1 MQAEEARYL
10 KRKVKGGSIDVHPTE
25 KAIVVNYE
33 VEATILGELGDP
45 MLGERKESQKV
56 IRLKTLNPST
66 DISAL
71 AQEVVSR
78 CKLIHPS
85 KLPEVEQLLFY
96 LQNRKETEL
105 PKSGKSS
112 SSQSGKLSSTN
123 RRPPPPTDAGDD
135 PNLDANVNDVD
146 LYVEHLYE
154 GLPEKVKGTALILQ
168 LARTPDNLEELAQ
181 NETLL
186 GALAR
191 VLSEDWRK
199 STELSTNIVYIFF
212 CFSSFSQFH
221 SVITHFKIGGLT
233 MSILDNELK
242 RFDNMKE
249 ELQKKQKLIAESG
262 SNAGRLKDEYERT
275 KRKFGKLMEKQE
287 QLLRVAFYL
296 LLNISEDVKIEVK
309 IRNKNVI
316 PLLVRTLERCNVELL
331 ILAVS
336 FLKKLSV
343 FVENKSQMAEFGIVE
358 KLAPLIP
365 PPLSPQQQ
373 QQQQSSES
381 GPSKKSGSVGS
392 LVGVGTSEE
401 EAEFLAV
408 VHREPDLTNI
418 ILRLLFNL
426 SFDLVLRNQIVKAG
440 LLPKLV
446 PLIDDE
452 QQRTVVLCLLY
463 HLSMDDRC
471 KSMFTYTDCVP
482 LVMKLVLESG
492 SSTIDPELMALA
504 INLATNKRN
513 AQLICEGKGLRLL
526 FKRAFK
532 FKDSLLMKMLRNI
545 SQHDGPTKMMFADYV
560 SDLADSV
567 VKTPPLQ
574 EDGGPEADFMIECL
588 GILGNL
594 AIPEL
599 DFELLL
605 KEYQLVP
612 WLKTQLGSLGSS
624 NGGDDVVLEV
634 VILIGTVC
642 ADAPAAL
649 MLATEGLVQLLIDLL
664 NAKQEDDEVVLQI
677 VYVFYQL
684 VLHADTKDV
693 LIRDTQAPAYLIDLM
708 HDKNPEIR
716 RLCDATL
723 DLVAEANQDWAKRIQ
738 LEKFRWHNSQWLEM
752 VESRQMDENDLM
764 YGSLPDD
771 SGFIGPFIQEADILD
786 RPELFYGS
794 QGFEGRLGGPEYF
807 GEDLGSSGGGGA
819 GGLNGS
825 GGSGGSGNLDLI
837 RYANELESL
846 RQGAPTRMSLGGVGG
861 GGGDSQLIDEMRRMQ
876 MSGEGGGGMMGS
888 RMAGSLNLAGSLGM
902 D

>member
-96 LQNRKETEL
+96 LQNRKDPEGSS
-105 PKSGKSS
+105 KGGKNNSTKGS
-112 SSQSGKLSSTN
+112 KLSN
-123 RRPPPPTDAGDD
+123 RRPPPPTDADD
-135 PNLDANVNDVD
+135 QQLDANINDVD

-233 MSILDNELK
+233 MSILENELK

-249 ELQKKQKLIAESG
+249 ELQKKQKQIAEGG
-262 SNAGRLKDEYERT
+262 SNASRLKDEYERT
-275 KRKFGKLMEKQE
+275 KRKFSKLMEKQE

-343 FVENKSQMAEFGIVE
+343 FVENKSQMAEYGIVE

-365 PPLSPQQQ
+365 PPPQQQ
-373 QQQQSSES
+373 QQQQPQQQQSQ
-381 GPSKKSGSVGS
+381 SKKAAAVAMS
-392 LVGVGTSEE
+392 VGVGSSEE
-401 EAEFLAV
+401 EAQFLAI
-408 VHREPDLTNI
+408 VHQEPDLTNI

-426 SFDLVLRNQIVKAG
+426 SFDLVLRTQIVKSG

-482 LVMKLVLESG
+482 LVMKLVLES
-492 SSTIDPELMALA
+492 STASVDSELMALA

-513 AQLICEGKGLRLL
+513 AQLISEGKGLRLL

-532 FKDSLLMKMLRNI
+532 FKDSLVMKMLRNI
-545 SQHDGPTKMMFADYV
+545 SQHEGPTKIQFADYV
-560 SDLADSV
+560 SDLADAV
-567 VKTPPLQ
+567 VKSPTD
-574 EDGGPEADFMIECL
+574 ENHSDSDFMIECL

-594 AIPEL
+594 SIPEL

-612 WLKTQLGSLGSS
+612 WLKTQLGAMGAPAA
-624 NGGDDVVLEV
+624 DDVVLEV

-642 ADAPAAL
+642 ADAAAAN
-649 MLATEGLVQLLIDLL
+649 MLVTEGLVQLLIDLL

-684 VLHADTKDV
+684 VLHAETKDI
-693 LIRDTQAPAYLIDLM
+693 LIKDTQAPAYLIDLM
-708 HDKNPEIR
+708 HDKNCEIR

-738 LEKFRWHNSQWLEM
+738 SEKFRWHNSQWLEM

-786 RPELFYGS
+786 RPDLFYGS
-794 QGFEGRLGGPEYF
+794 QTLDGRMGGAADFYGDDIGAF
-807 GEDLGSSGGGGA
+807 NGSGGGG
-819 GGLNGS
+819 
-825 GGSGGSGNLDLI
+825 GGSVNSSGNSSNLDLI

-846 RQGAPTRMSLGGVGG
+846 RQGAPTRMSHMGVANGGGV
-861 GGGDSQLIDEMRRMQ
+861 DTQLLDEMRRMQ
-876 MSGEGGGGMMGS
+876 MSGEGGGGMSMGN
-888 RMAGSLNLAGSLGM
+888 RMAGSLNLAAGLGM
-902 D
+902 E